1 MFFNVLQT
9 LVYTG
14 PFNQKTLEDFWSIVW
29 QNDSTKIVMLTNLY
43 EEDKVNDGE
52 KVRSKQKYTY
62 LLN

>member
-14 PFNQKTLEDFWSIVW
+14 PFNPKTLEDFWSIVW
-29 QNDSTKIVMLTNLY
+29 QNDSTKIVMLTKLY